1 MLTYHDHFVF
11 IYFFYSGTVR
21 NNRNN
26 ILENCAYFLNML
38 GYFLFHIGA
47 VLDVCKEDKSL
58 ESAHAFLLI

>member
-1 MLTYHDHFVF
+1 MIILSLF
-11 IYFFYSGTVR
+11 IFFYSGTVR